1 MTCGKEFELQPIRN
15 AYRLTHDTRDS
26 THKFVLQS
34 FVLLTPRSY
43 VAVDRNV
50 TSNAEQRPLLSDRH
64 SEFRSD
70 LRKTLLA
77 YLSLGGKNREVGNRP
92 RGKTSLATL
101 VVCFSLPLLFS
112 YCLQYVAEKHLDCE
126 LAYKNRVA
134 CGAIPSTALGTGP
147 VGITT

>member
-92 RGKTSLATL
+92 RGENKLGDFGR
-101 VVCFSLPLLFS
+101 VLLT
-112 YCLQYVAEKHLDCE
+112 
-126 LAYKNRVA
+126 
-134 CGAIPSTALGTGP
+134 PSPIFLLSP
-147 VGITT
+147 VRSRKASGLRASVQE